1 MRAFVADFGLTVA
14 KDLPHALHLL
24 SEGALPFAGG
34 TDLMVLFN
42 AGKLTPARFVS
53 IRRLPE
59 LQGISMNS
67 EFLEIGAAVTYSEI
81 RSHPQISSEFPLL
94 AQSASWTGS
103 IANQN
108 RGTLGGNIANA
119 SPAADSSPV
128 LLVYDAELKLVS
140 ESGERWVPYSQF
152 HLGYKAMTLKKGELI
167 TCIRIP
173 RGRFSAQ
180 YGRKVGTRKA
190 MAISKVSFAAISK
203 IGAFRIGLGSVAPM
217 PIRCTNTEQF
227 LASQKMTPAAIAE
240 AQVIIATEISPIS
253 DIRSTRDYRLAVT
266 QNLLG
271 EFLESLL

>member
-1 MRAFVADFGLTVA
+1 MRSFVPEFALTTA
-14 KDLPHALHLL
+14 KDLAHALHLL
-24 SEGALPFAGG
+24 SQGTLPFAGG

-42 AGKLTPARFVS
+42 AGKLAPSSFVS
-53 IRRLPE
+53 VRKLPE
-59 LQGISMNS
+59 LRGISMS
-67 EFLEIGAAVTYSEI
+67 PEFLEIGAAMTYSEI
-81 RSHPQISSEFPLL
+81 RHHPQICAEFPLL

-128 LLVYDAELKLVS
+128 LLVYDAELKLIS

-152 HLGYKAMTLKKGELI
+152 HLGYKAMTLQKRELI
-167 TCIRIP
+167 TSIRLP
-173 RGRFSAQ
+173 RDQFAAQ

-190 MAISKVSFAAISK
+190 MAISKISFAATSK
-203 IGAFRIGLGSVAPM
+203 PGAFRIALGSVAPM
-217 PIRCTNTEQF
+217 PIRCPKTEQF
-227 LASQKMTPAAIAE
+227 LASQKITHAAVEE
-240 AQVIIATEISPIS
+240 ARALITQEISPIS

>member
-1 MRAFVADFGLTVA
+1 MRSYVPEFHLVTA
-14 KDLPHALHLL
+14 KNLAEALHHL
-24 SEGALPFAGG
+24 SAGMLPMAGG

-42 AGKLTPARFVS
+42 AGKLQPASFVG
-53 IRRLPE
+53 IRKLPE
-59 LQGISMNS
+59 LLSISS
-67 EFLEIGAAVTYSEI
+67 SSQFLEIGAAITYSAI
-81 RSHPQISSEFPLL
+81 RENPQIRAEFPLL

-128 LLVYDAELKLVS
+128 LLAYDAELKLIS
-140 ESGERWVPYSQF
+140 ESGECWVPYSQF
-152 HLGYKAMTLKKGELI
+152 HLGYKAMTIQKGELI
-167 TCIRIP
+167 ASIRLP
-173 RGRFSAQ
+173 RSPVTAQ

-190 MAISKVSFAAISK
+190 MAISKVSFAAVQKS
-203 IGAFRIGLGSVAPM
+203 GAFRIALGSVAPM
-217 PIRCTNTEQF
+217 PIRCPETEQF
-227 LASQKMTPAAIAE
+227 LASQNITPAAISQAK
-240 AQVIIATEISPIS
+240 AIIAQEISPIS